1 MFLVLHIIGALVAL
15 GTGLAAYRWQN
26 GTNIHR
32 WIGKGYLLGWVTL
45 FSTGIIISRQGIT
58 APDVLNGLGMASAS
72 FAYGVIF
79 LRKRLGRRWLRLH
92 YQWMSQSYAFVCVA
106 TLNQLIARM
115 GIEINFWIFAA
126 EVSLPFFILPYVGK
140 KLDQRYG
147 FASKP
152 KPLGNIA
159 SN

>member
-1 MFLVLHIIGALVAL
+1 MFLVLHIIGAVVAL
-15 GTGLAAYRWQN
+15 GTGLAAYRWPN
-26 GTNIHR
+26 GTQTHR
-32 WIGKGYLLGWVTL
+32 WIGKAYLLGWVTL
-45 FSTGIIISRQGIT
+45 FSTGIIISRQGVT
-58 APDVLNGLGMASAS
+58 APDVLNGLGMASAA

-79 LRKRLGRRWLRLH
+79 WRKRLGRRWLRLH

-115 GIEINFWIFAA
+115 GVEITFWIFAL
-126 EVSLPFFILPYVGK
+126 EVSLPFLILPYVGK

-147 FASKP
+147 FAP
-152 KPLGNIA
+152 KPTTLGKAA